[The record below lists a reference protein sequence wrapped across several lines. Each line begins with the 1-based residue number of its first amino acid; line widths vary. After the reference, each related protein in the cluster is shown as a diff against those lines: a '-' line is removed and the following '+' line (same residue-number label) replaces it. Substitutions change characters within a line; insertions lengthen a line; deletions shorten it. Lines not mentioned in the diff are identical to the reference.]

1 MTTESV
7 VSAMQAAEQAL
18 AYPTPENLMF
28 AADVLGGATATVK
41 ANRDILLNRRFR
53 RRLHNL
59 NLLLEQAGRLR
70 MIERNWF
77 VEA

>member
-1 MTTESV
+1 MTIDSV
-7 VSAMQAAEQAL
+7 IGSMKAAEQAL

-28 AADVLGGATATVK
+28 AADVLATTTGTVE
-41 ANRDILLNRRFR
+41 ANREILMDRRFR

>member
-1 MTTESV
+1 MTVESV
-7 VSAMQAAEQAL
+7 ISAMQAAEQAL
-18 AYPTPENLMF
+18 AYPTPDNLMF
-28 AADVLGGATATVK
+28 AANVLATTTGPVEG
-41 ANRDILLNRRFR
+41 NREILFDRRFR

-70 MIERNWF
+70 MVERNWF